1 MLGSCRIKII
11 MFLGNSHVDDA
22 SLVIGVN
29 QFISSLP
36 LPISSILLR
45 SLTINPADQ
54 AGDGDPEDERDDDDS
69 AHNIILEKLEEA
81 ADADLIKDLPDPD
94 HVLAGLLTLTLV
106 TEALEAWS
114 SIRQNIHWSH
124 SIARTVEIPPATS
137 LTRVS

>member
-36 LPISSILLR
+36 LPISSILLC
-45 SLTINPADQ
+45 SLAINPADQ
-54 AGDGDPEDERDDDDS
+54 AGDGNPEDERDDDDS

-106 TEALEAWS
+106 T
-114 SIRQNIHWSH
+114 
-124 SIARTVEIPPATS
+124 
-137 LTRVS
+137 